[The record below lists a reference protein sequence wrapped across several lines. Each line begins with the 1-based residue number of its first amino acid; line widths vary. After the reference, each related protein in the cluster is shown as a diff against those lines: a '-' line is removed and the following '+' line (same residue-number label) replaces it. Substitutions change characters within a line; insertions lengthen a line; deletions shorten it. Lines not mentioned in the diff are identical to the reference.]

1 MTSFREIVSR
11 EDAHESGVFPKR
23 PVAIVRGQG
32 ARLWDVDGKEY
43 IDAGASYGCM
53 NVGHGNPEVLA
64 ALREQSERLVY
75 VQQTL
80 YTPQR
85 ANLLERLSTLSP
97 GLTRSFLSNSGAE
110 AVEAAIKFARAHTG
124 RAGVVAAKRGF
135 HGRTLGALSATWK
148 PEYREPFEPL
158 VPGFSFAAYGDEEAL
173 KQAVTRETA
182 AVLLE
187 PVQGEA
193 GVVVPPPSYLRAA
206 AQIAHDAGALLVLDE
221 IQTGLGRTGRLLA
234 REHSGVE
241 PDIVCLGKSL
251 AGGLPVGATL
261 LRPEICTLPKAAHGN
276 TFGGS
281 PLVCAAANATFAYL
295 LRERLWERAATLG
308 ERATKQLSSIDSGK
322 IREVR
327 GVGLMLAVEL
337 REKAGPFLSAMIE
350 RGVIPLAAGS
360 TTIRLLPPLVVTES
374 EMDRV
379 VAVVRDV
386 LADGR

>member
-1 MTSFREIVSR
+1 VTSFREIVSR